1 MEAKHTPVPNGMTSF
16 WRTEPHF
23 LDSHRSTDTL
33 PRECDI
39 VVIGAG
45 YAGASI
51 VHHILDQVSPGSKP
65 PSIVI
70 LEARQACSGAT
81 GRNGGHMKP
90 DIYNGIAGLAADHG
104 VEAAAEVAAF
114 EAKHV
119 AFLKEF
125 IERENIDCDYSVT
138 KAIDVQLS
146 RSHSATLKEGYEALI
161 EKGCEATKKAK
172 YIPGNEAEK
181 FSGVKGAQA
190 CFTYDAGHIWPY
202 KFVLHLLEKAIAQ
215 GVNLQTHTPV
225 TGMTQSNNSTS
236 SYLWTVN
243 TARGSIS
250 AKTVVLATNAYTSS
264 LAPQYKEKI
273 IPVRGTCSRIIVP
286 TGTAAP
292 RLTNT
297 YTLRW
302 NNWNYDYLIPRADG
316 SIVVGGARPA
326 FINDLGSWYNVSDD
340 SLVLEP
346 AVRYWDNY
354 MQRNFIGWENS
365 HAYTDR
371 VWTGIMG
378 YSSDGLPH
386 VGHVPGQKDQ
396 YIIAGFTGHGMPQIF
411 LAAEGLAKMVLEDI
425 DFAQTGL
432 PRLFEST
439 QSRLDSRQNK
449 IFASTPGAGQ
459 PQARL

>member
-1 MEAKHTPVPNGMTSF
+1 MEKHIPVPNGMTSF
-16 WRTEPHF
+16 WRTQPHF
-23 LDSHRSTDTL
+23 LDSHRSTESL
-33 PRECDI
+33 PQECDI
-39 VVIGAG
+39 VVVGAG
-45 YAGASI
+45 YAGASV
-51 VHHILDQVSPGSKP
+51 VHHILDQINPRLKS

-81 GRNGGHMKP
+81 GRNGGHIKP
-90 DIYNGIAGLAADHG
+90 DVYNGIAGLAADHG

-119 AFLKEF
+119 TFLKEF
-125 IERENIDCDYSVT
+125 IEKESIDCDYSVT
-138 KAIDVQLS
+138 RAIDVQLS
-146 RSHSATLKEGYEALI
+146 RDHSATLKEAYEGLI
-161 EKGCEATKKAK
+161 DKGCEATKKAK
-172 YIPGNEAEK
+172 YIPRDEAEQ
-181 FSGVKGAQA
+181 FSGVRGAQG
-190 CFTYDAGHIWPY
+190 CFTYEAGHIWPY
-202 KFVLHLLEKAIAQ
+202 KFVLHLLEKAIAK
-215 GVNLQTHTPV
+215 GVNLQMHTPV
-225 TGMTQSNNSTS
+225 SGITQSTPTTS
-236 SYLWTVN
+236 DLLWTVN
-243 TARGSIS
+243 TSRGSV
-250 AKTVVLATNAYTSS
+250 ATKTVVLATNAYTSS

-286 TGTAAP
+286 PGSTAP

-326 FINDLGSWYNVSDD
+326 FINDLDSWYNVSDD

-354 MQRNFIGWENS
+354 MQRNFVGWENS

-386 VGHVPGQKDQ
+386 VGHVPGQKGQ

-411 LAAEGLAKMVLEDI
+411 LAAEGLAKMVLDDV

-432 PRLFEST
+432 PQLFEST
-439 QSRLDSRQNK
+439 HSRLDSRQNK
-449 IFASTPGAGQ
+449 IFASIPGSGK

>member
-1 MEAKHTPVPNGMTSF
+1 MESKHTPVPNGMTSF

-23 LDSHRSTDTL
+23 LDSHRSTESL

-39 VVIGAG
+39 VVVGAG
-45 YAGASI
+45 YAGASV
-51 VHHILDQVSPGSKP
+51 VHHILDQLSPGSTP

-90 DIYNGIAGLAADHG
+90 DVYNGIASLAVDHG

-114 EAKHV
+114 EAKHIS
-119 AFLKEF
+119 FLKEF
-125 IERENIDCDYSVT
+125 VEREKIDCEYTVT

-146 RSHSATLKEGYEALI
+146 RSYSATLKKAYDGLI
-161 EKGCEATKKAK
+161 EKGCEATTKAK
-172 YIPGNEAEK
+172 YIPRNEAEK
-181 FSGVKGAQA
+181 FSGVKGAQG

-202 KFVLHLLEKAIAQ
+202 KFVLHLLEKAIAK

-225 TGMTQSNNSTS
+225 SGITKSTPSTS
-236 SYLWTVN
+236 SHPWTVN
-243 TARGSIS
+243 TARGSVA

-273 IPVRGTCSRIIVP
+273 IPVRGTCSRIVVP
-286 TGTAAP
+286 RGSTAP
-292 RLTNT
+292 PLTNT

-326 FINDLGSWYNVSDD
+326 FIDDLDSWYNVSDD

-354 MQRNFIGWENS
+354 MQRNFVGWENS

-386 VGHVPGQKDQ
+386 IGLVPGQKDQ

-411 LAAEGLAKMVLEDI
+411 LAAEGLAKMVLNDI
-425 DFAQTGL
+425 DFAQTRL

-449 IFASTPGAGQ
+449 IFDSTPGAGK